1 MKRNID
7 EIKRLNE
14 EVKRL
19 NYEIGR
25 RDKKIADQQ
34 VELTKAKKAVN
45 LGIEQLKDIFHSVL
59 VSMALTY
66 GKEAPEGT
74 YTITLM
80 RGNATGNKLNF
91 DVDVQQIDN
100 DIAAVTVVQRP
111 PEKQEAHDIKG

>member
-25 RDKKIADQQ
+25 RDKKIDDQQ
-34 VELTKAKKAVN
+34 VELTKAKKDVDVG
-45 LGIEQLKDIFHSVL
+45 LQQVRDIFNAVL
-59 VSMALTY
+59 VGMAVGY
-66 GKEAPEGT
+66 GEEAPEGT
-74 YTITLM
+74 YTINLM

-91 DVDVQQIDN
+91 DVDIQQIDN

-111 PEKQEAHDIKG
+111 PEKQEAHDGQA

>member
-7 EIKRLNE
+7 EIKRLTG

-34 VELTKAKKAVN
+34 VELTKAKKDVDVG
-45 LGIEQLKDIFHSVL
+45 LQQVRDIFHSVL

-74 YTITLM
+74 YTIEMPVGHT
-80 RGNATGNKLNF
+80 TGNKLNF
-91 DVDVQQIDN
+91 DVDIKRTDYDTSV
-100 DIAAVTVVQRP
+100 VTVT
-111 PEKQEAHDIKG
+111 EKTKDKEAGGNV